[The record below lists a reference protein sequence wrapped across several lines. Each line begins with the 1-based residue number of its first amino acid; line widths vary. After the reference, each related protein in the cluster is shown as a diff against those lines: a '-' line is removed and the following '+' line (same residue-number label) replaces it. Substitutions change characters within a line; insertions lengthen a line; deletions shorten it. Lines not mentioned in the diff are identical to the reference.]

1 MNQFPETFSST
12 VLPAPEWNHF
22 LVPKEIRFTS
32 TRPNLKGSLFL
43 PEDPRGLILLPRIN
57 SFPPD
62 VLFDLITKLQGD
74 SEFATLSLNLSHF
87 GDDPRSELHN
97 NVPLLTQRLLEGLTV
112 VRREPLLGH
121 LPCALLA
128 AGALV
133 APAMRAS
140 AQRDSHVR
148 ALVCQGGLP
157 DRTGRF
163 YLENLCSPT
172 LLMFEPMDVEGMAS
186 GLRCQDEN
194 PSHCFLHQFPEP
206 GDQTV
211 PHHRK
216 AEIIAQV
223 ACRWFNA
230 HIPPCLNKKSGV

>member
-1 MNQFPETFSST
+1 MNEFPGTFSST
-12 VLPAPEWNHF
+12 APSALEWDHF
-22 LVPKEIRFTS
+22 LVPKDICFTS

-43 PEDPRGLILLPRIN
+43 PEVPRGLILLPRIN
-57 SFPPD
+57 SFSPD
-62 VLFDLITKLQGD
+62 TLFDWVTKLQGEA
-74 SEFATLSLNLSHF
+74 EFATLSLNLSHF
-87 GDDPRSELHN
+87 GDDPRCELHN
-97 NVPLLTQRLLEGLTV
+97 NVPLLTQRLLDGLTGV
-112 VRREPLLGH
+112 QREPLLRH

-128 AGALV
+128 TGALV

-186 GLRCQDEN
+186 GLRCQSEN
-194 PSHCFLHQFPEP
+194 PSHCFLYPFDEQDSKTASRRHNTE
-206 GDQTV
+206 V
-211 PHHRK
+211 
-216 AEIIAQV
+216 IAQV
-223 ACRWFNA
+223 ACQWFNT
-230 HIPPCLNKKSGV
+230 HIPPA